1 MVDFSSLGQNSGR
14 SMDLQHLKQ
23 VEARSQVDVVAYT
36 GYLDEI
42 LIYRNDVLYQ
52 L

>member
-1 MVDFSSLGQNSGR
+1 MEKGLEW
-14 SMDLQHLKQ
+14 LI
-23 VEARSQVDVVAYT
+23 DVVAYT

-42 LIYRNDVLYQ
+42 LIYGNDVLYQ

>member
-1 MVDFSSLGQNSGR
+1 MEKGLEWQI
-14 SMDLQHLKQ
+14 
-23 VEARSQVDVVAYT
+23 DVVAYT